1 MVFAGDG
8 VGGGAV
14 RCPYCDGAV
23 NMNTPG
29 GDWTCRACGVERN
42 RNNWYTFSVPS
53 YEWISVPADV
63 LIVRY
68 EEAE

>member
-1 MVFAGDG
+1 
-8 VGGGAV
+8 
-14 RCPYCDGAV
+14 
-23 NMNTPG
+23 MNTPG